1 MSTERWMIESAFHVT
16 DSCIK
21 FSEEGILIH
30 NVGIKSSYGTTKL
43 TQHPVT
49 NWHSLL
55 LISWYVELREQRN
68 TASVPAGS
76 NCCLVGDARRK
87 PARKMQCALEV
98 S

>member
-1 MSTERWMIESAFHVT
+1 MSTERWMIESAFHIT
-16 DSCIK
+16 
-21 FSEEGILIH
+21 FSEEGILKH
-30 NVGIKSSYGTTKL
+30 NVGIKSSHGTTKL

-55 LISWYVELREQRN
+55 LISWYVELREQRD

-76 NCCLVGDARRK
+76 DCCLVGDARRK
-87 PARKMQCALEV
+87 PARQIQGALEV